1 MTTYYLFELTAMEPI
16 ALTLLVLGAVWTW
29 DVLFSSPPKPSP
41 PKTPEQEL
49 GEAVGKYLARGVKV
63 DEIKI
68 KMDD

>member
-1 MTTYYLFELTAMEPI
+1 MDPI
-16 ALTLLVLGAVWTW
+16 AFALLVLGVLWTW
-29 DVLFSSPPKPSP
+29 DTLFSKPPKP

-49 GEAVGKYLARGVKV
+49 GEALSKYLSRGVKV

>member
-1 MTTYYLFELTAMEPI
+1 MEPI
-16 ALTLLVLGAVWTW
+16 VLALVGLGALWTW
-29 DVLFSSPPKPSP
+29 DVLFSAPPKPPSP

-49 GEAVGKYLARGVKV
+49 GEVLGKYLSRGVRV